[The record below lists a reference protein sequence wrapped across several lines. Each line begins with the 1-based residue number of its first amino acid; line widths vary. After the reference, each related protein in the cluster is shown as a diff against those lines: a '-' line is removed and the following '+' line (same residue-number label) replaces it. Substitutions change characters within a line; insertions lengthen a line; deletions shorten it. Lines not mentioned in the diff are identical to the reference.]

1 MKRILTILLF
11 SICINA
17 AYAQIDKNKPIYLTS
32 ELNLGNY
39 IGIDINLNYI
49 YKEKHS
55 FKIGYTGNLRKPK
68 SKPENYTFGLTGLF
82 NFGLDNPYDQFE
94 NYQIGFGKIY
104 NLNKSGIIRT
114 NLSLGLG

>member
-11 SICINA
+11 SICIND

-82 NFGLDNPYDQFE
+82 SFGLGNPYDQFE

-114 NLSLGLG
+114 SYLLD